1 MASRTSPARPHQGT
15 ARPPE
20 QRAPRRPGPAGAAP
34 RAGAHPAP
42 DLRRGAPRR
51 ALERAG
57 DVVTSWVARADTPAT
72 SFYLLSAT
80 TGILVVLGLVM
91 VLSSSSVESL
101 QAGDSPFAAFTS
113 QLLFAVLG
121 LPLAYAASRV
131 PVRVWKAL
139 AWPAVGLAAVLQLL
153 VFSPLGDEV
162 GGNRNWIYV
171 GGFSLQP
178 SEFAKLALAVWLGAV
193 LVRKAPLLRDWKH
206 VAVPVVPVAGG
217 VLGLVLL
224 GHDLGTGMVVMLVI
238 AAALWVAGVPAK
250 ILLLPAAALA
260 AVAAVMV
267 LTSPNRMTRIG
278 DFLSGEC
285 DPQGGCYQSAHG
297 LMALAGGGVTGL
309 GLGSSREK
317 WSYLPEA
324 HNDFIFSII
333 GEELGLLGTLLVLVL
348 FGALAVGCMRVIKRH
363 EDPFAKVV
371 TAGVMAWVVGQALV
385 NMAVV
390 LGLVPVI
397 GVPLPL
403 VSAGG
408 SALVATL
415 LALGVV
421 LSFAR
426 TEPGAPALLATRAGV
441 VRRSLVVAAAPLSR
455 RSAGGPTGR
464 GRRGPRR
471 AERGAAR

>member
-1 MASRTSPARPHQGT
+1 MATRTPAPGT
-15 ARPPE
+15 RS
-20 QRAPRRPGPAGAAP
+20 RAPRPSGHRSSDPRSSGPRSGPGSPPALP
-34 RAGAHPAP
+34 RQEARGAGAHPAAA
-42 DLRRGAPRR
+42 RGRARGA
-51 ALERAG
+51 LGRAG
-57 DVVTSWVARADTPAT
+57 EAVSARIARVDTPAT
-72 SFYLLSAT
+72 SFYLLAT
-80 TGILVVLGLVM
+80 TTGVLVVLGLVM

-101 QAGDSPFAAFTS
+101 QAGESPFAQFTS
-113 QLLFAVLG
+113 QLLFAALG
-121 LPLAYAASRV
+121 LPLAYAASRL
-131 PVRVWKAL
+131 PVRAWKAL
-139 AWPAVGLAAVLQLL
+139 AWPAVGLATVLLL
-153 VFSPLGDEV
+153 VVVVAGDAV
-162 GGNRNWIYV
+162 GGNRNWIYI
-171 GGFSLQP
+171 GGLSLQP

-217 VLGLVLL
+217 VLGLILL
-224 GHDLGTGMVVMLVI
+224 GRDLGTGMVVMLVI
-238 AAALWVAGVPAK
+238 AAALWVAGVPLK
-250 ILLLPAAALA
+250 ILLWPAAALA
-260 AVAAVMV
+260 GLAALLVV
-267 LTSPNRMTRIG
+267 TSPNRMQRIG

-297 LMALAGGGVTGL
+297 LAALAGGGVTGL

-324 HNDFIFSII
+324 HNDFIFSVI
-333 GEELGLLGTLLVLVL
+333 GEELGLLGTLLVLLL

-390 LGLVPVI
+390 LRLLPVI

-441 VRRSLVVAAAPLSR
+441 VRRSLVVAASPFSR
-455 RSAGGPTGR
+455 RR
-464 GRRGPRR
+464 DRRRGD
-471 AERGAAR
+471 ARSAR